1 MVAASRGCWVLRVR
15 SGVMMKA
22 GLSGR
27 RRDATPTQG
36 CLVVLRLWMQ
46 GIGWRRMLVLVDD
59 LLLLVADLRLRR
71 LLLKLILILLTVLL
85 IQCVLS

>member
-1 MVAASRGCWVLRVR
+1 MAMVAASRGCWVLRVR

-46 GIGWRRMLVLVDD
+46 GIGWRRMLVLVDY
-59 LLLLVADLRLRR
+59 LLLLLSALRLRLRR
-71 LLLKLILILLTVLL
+71 LLLKLMLILRTMLL
-85 IQCVLS
+85 VQ